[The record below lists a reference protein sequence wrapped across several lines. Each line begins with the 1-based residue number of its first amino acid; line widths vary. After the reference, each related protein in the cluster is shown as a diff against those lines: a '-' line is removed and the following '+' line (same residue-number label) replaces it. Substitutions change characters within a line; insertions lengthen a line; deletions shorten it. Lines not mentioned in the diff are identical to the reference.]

1 VVLIGALQF
10 SCFLVL
16 MSEMGRVLIF
26 TASAGAGHISCA
38 NALKEALLEK
48 DSTTEINIVDMFK
61 LSSITSGYEHIYAIL
76 SRFYPFE
83 KIFNFFHKMIDRY
96 GWFAKIAEIIT
107 VVPLYRPTMRALRQY
122 NPDMVVGN
130 NALLIPVLDKCR
142 KKTEFKYIVT
152 VTDIITVCRW
162 WASPLADIVF
172 VATEEAGK
180 TLKSFTPKCKI
191 VRDYFSY
198 REILPLSDEKYS
210 EVYEYFFSNT
220 KFLPDKPTV
229 LITGGGLSTRK
240 ILNTMKPFLLSSN
253 YQFVILTG
261 RDESLRKELQEEFQ
275 DRDNILVLGFT
286 DRNLDLMAV
295 VDVVIS
301 KLGSV
306 SVVEIE
312 KLNKKAIFTRPIGH
326 QEYGNVEYIKR
337 NKNFV
342 FVGRDTE
349 RIGEEIERLLKRDIA
364 PTTAHIQNASAIAEY
379 VLRK

>member
-1 VVLIGALQF
+1 MQF
-10 SCFLVL
+10 RLVL
-16 MSEMGRVLIF
+16 GLIFLYMKAEKVLIF

-38 NALKEALLEK
+38 NALKGALLEK
-48 DSTTEINIVDMFK
+48 DSTVEVDIVDMFK
-61 LSSITSGYEHIYAIL
+61 LSSMTSGYEHIYAIL

-83 KIFNFFHKMIDRY
+83 LIFNFFHKMIDRY
-96 GWFAKIAEIIT
+96 EWFAKVAEVIT
-107 VVPLYRPTMRALRQY
+107 VIPLYRPTMKMLEEY
-122 NPDMVVGN
+122 NPDIVVGN
-130 NALLIPVLDKCR
+130 NAMLIPVLDKCR
-142 KKTEFKYIVT
+142 KKKEFKYIVT

-162 WASPLADIVF
+162 WASPLADMVF
-172 VATEEAGK
+172 VGTEEAEK
-180 TLKSFTPKCKI
+180 TLKGFTPECKI

-198 REILPLSDEKYS
+198 REIVPLSDEKYS

-220 KFLPDKPTV
+220 KFFPDKPTV

-240 ILNTMKPFLLSSN
+240 MLSTMKLFLLSSD

-261 RDESLRKELQEEFQ
+261 RDESLQKELQEEFQ
-275 DRDNILVLGFT
+275 DRDNILVVGFT

-342 FVGRDTE
+342 FVGRDTG

>member
-1 VVLIGALQF
+1 MKA
-10 SCFLVL
+10 
-16 MSEMGRVLIF
+16 EKVLIF

-38 NALKEALLEK
+38 NALKGALLEK
-48 DSTTEINIVDMFK
+48 DSTVEVDIVDMFK
-61 LSSITSGYEHIYAIL
+61 LSSMTSGYEHIYAIL

-83 KIFNFFHKMIDRY
+83 LIFNFFHKMIDRY
-96 GWFAKIAEIIT
+96 EWFAKVAEVIT
-107 VVPLYRPTMRALRQY
+107 VIPLYRPTMKMLEEY
-122 NPDMVVGN
+122 NPDIVVGN
-130 NALLIPVLDKCR
+130 NAMLIPVLDKCR
-142 KKTEFKYIVT
+142 KKKEFKYIVT

-162 WASPLADIVF
+162 WASPLADMVF
-172 VATEEAGK
+172 VGTEEAEK
-180 TLKSFTPKCKI
+180 TLKGFTPECKI

-198 REILPLSDEKYS
+198 REIVPLSDEKYS

-220 KFLPDKPTV
+220 KFFPDKPTV

-240 ILNTMKPFLLSSN
+240 MLSTMKLFLLSSD

-261 RDESLRKELQEEFQ
+261 RDESLQKELQEEFQ
-275 DRDNILVLGFT
+275 DRDNILVVGFT

-342 FVGRDTE
+342 FVGRDTG

>member
-1 VVLIGALQF
+1 MQF
-10 SCFLVL
+10 ILVL
-16 MSEMGRVLIF
+16 GLIFLYMKAEKVLIF

-38 NALKEALLEK
+38 NALKGALLEK
-48 DSTTEINIVDMFK
+48 DSTVEVDIVDMFK
-61 LSSITSGYEHIYAIL
+61 LSSMTSGYEHIYAIL

-83 KIFNFFHKMIDRY
+83 LIFNFFHKMIDRY
-96 GWFAKIAEIIT
+96 EWFAKVAEIIT
-107 VVPLYRPTMRALRQY
+107 VVPLYRPTMKILEEY
-122 NPDMVVGN
+122 NPDIVVGN
-130 NALLIPVLDKCR
+130 NAMLIPVLDKCR
-142 KKTEFKYIVT
+142 KKKEFKYIVT

-162 WASPLADIVF
+162 WASPLADMVF
-172 VATEEAGK
+172 VGTEEAEK
-180 TLKSFTPKCKI
+180 TLKGFTPECKI

-198 REILPLSDEKYS
+198 REIVPLSDEKYS
-210 EVYEYFFSNT
+210 EIYEYFFANT
-220 KFLPDKPTV
+220 KFLPNKPTI

-240 ILNTMKPFLLSSN
+240 MLSTMKLFLLSSD

-261 RDESLRKELQEEFQ
+261 RDESLQKELQEEFQ

-349 RIGEEIERLLKRDIA
+349 RIGEEIAKLLKREIA
-364 PTTAHIQNASAIAEY
+364 PTTAHIWDAKSIVSYIYSYSDE
-379 VLRK
+379 

>member
-1 VVLIGALQF
+1 MQF
-10 SCFLVL
+10 ILVL
-16 MSEMGRVLIF
+16 GLIFLYMKAEKVLIF

-38 NALKEALLEK
+38 NALKGALLEK
-48 DSTTEINIVDMFK
+48 DSTVEVDIVDMFK
-61 LSSITSGYEHIYAIL
+61 LSSMTSGYEHIYAIL

-83 KIFNFFHKMIDRY
+83 LIFNFFHKMVDRY

>member
-1 VVLIGALQF
+1 MQFISVLGVMNEMKKVLIL
-10 SCFLVL
+10 
-16 MSEMGRVLIF
+16 

-38 NALKEALLEK
+38 NALKGALLEK
-48 DSTTEINIVDMFK
+48 SPSTEVNIIDMFK
-61 LSSITSGYEHIYAIL
+61 LSRMTSGYEYIYAIL

-83 KIFNFFHKMIDRY
+83 VIFNFFHKMVDRY
-96 GWFAKIAEIIT
+96 GWFAKVAEMVT
-107 VVPLYRPTMRALRQY
+107 VVPLYRPTMRILKEY

-142 KKTEFKYIVT
+142 KKKKFKYIVT
-152 VTDIITVCRW
+152 VTDIVTVCRW

-172 VATEEAGK
+172 VGTEEAEK
-180 TLKSFTPKCKI
+180 TLKGFTPECKI

-198 REILPLSDEKYS
+198 REIVSLSDTKYS
-210 EVYEYFFSNT
+210 EICEHFFSNT
-220 KFLPDKPTV
+220 KFLPDKPII

-240 ILNTMKPFLLSSN
+240 MLSTMKPFLLSSD
-253 YQFVILTG
+253 YQFVILAG
-261 RDESLRKELQEEFQ
+261 RDESLRKELQEEFH
-275 DRDNILVLGFT
+275 DRENILVLGFT

-295 VDVVIS
+295 VDIVIS

-312 KLNKKAIFTRPIGH
+312 KLNKKTIFTRPIGH
-326 QEYGNVEYIKR
+326 QEYGNVGYVKR

-349 RIGEEIERLLKRDIA
+349 RIGKEIKKLLRRDIA
-364 PTTAHIQNASAIAEY
+364 PTTAHIGDAKSIVSYIYSQ
-379 VLRK
+379 KW

>member
-1 VVLIGALQF
+1 
-10 SCFLVL
+10 
-16 MSEMGRVLIF
+16 MSEMRKVLIF

-48 DSTTEINIVDMFK
+48 DSATEINIVDMFK
-61 LSSITSGYEHIYAIL
+61 LSSITSGYEHIYAVL

-83 KIFNFFHKMIDRY
+83 VIFNFFHKMIDRY
-96 GWFAKIAEIIT
+96 RWFAKVAEIIT
-107 VVPLYRPTMRALRQY
+107 VVPLYKPTMRVLKEY
-122 NPDMVVGN
+122 DPDMVVGN

-142 KKTEFKYIVT
+142 KKKEFKYIVT
-152 VTDIITVCRW
+152 VTDIVTVCRW

-172 VATEEAGK
+172 VGTEEAEE
-180 TLKSFTPKCKI
+180 TLKRFTPECKI
-191 VRDYFSY
+191 VRDYFAY

-210 EVYEYFFSNT
+210 EIYEHFFSDT
-220 KFLPDKPTV
+220 KFLPDKPTI
-229 LITGGGLSTRK
+229 LITGGGISTRK
-240 ILNTMKPFLLSSN
+240 ILSKMKSFLLSSN

-261 RDESLRKELQEEFQ
+261 RDEKLRRELQEEYH

-312 KLNKKAIFTRPIGH
+312 KLNKKTIFTRPIGH

-342 FVGRDTE
+342 FVGRDTD

-364 PTTAHIQNASAIAEY
+364 PTTAHIQNANAIAEY

>member
-1 VVLIGALQF
+1 MQF
-10 SCFLVL
+10 IPLLGV
-16 MSEMGRVLIF
+16 MNEMKRVLIF

-38 NALKEALLEK
+38 NALKGALLEK
-48 DSTTEINIVDMFK
+48 DSTTEVNIVDMYK
-61 LSSITSGYEHIYAIL
+61 LSRITSGYEYIYAVL
-76 SRFYPFE
+76 SQFYPFE
-83 KIFNFFHKMIDRY
+83 KIFNFFHKMVDRY
-96 GWFAKIAEIIT
+96 RWFAKLAEIIT
-107 VVPLYRPTMRALRQY
+107 VVPLYRPTMRMLREY
-122 NPDMVVGN
+122 DPDMVVGN

-142 KKTEFKYIVT
+142 KKREFRYIVT

-172 VATEEAGK
+172 VGTEEAEK
-180 TLKSFTPKCKI
+180 TLKGFTPECKI

-198 REILPLSDEKYS
+198 REIVPLSDEKYS
-210 EVYEYFFSNT
+210 EIYEHFFSNT
-220 KFLPDKPTV
+220 KFLSEKPIV
-229 LITGGGLSTRK
+229 LITGGGISTRK
-240 ILNTMKPFLLSSN
+240 ILKEMKPLLFSPD

-261 RDESLRKELQEEFQ
+261 RDEKLRKELLKEYQ
-275 DRDNILVLGFT
+275 DRENILVLGFT

-349 RIGEEIERLLKRDIA
+349 RMGGEIERLLKKDIA
-364 PTTAHIQNASAIAEY
+364 PTTAHIEDAKSIVSYIYSQ
-379 VLRK
+379 KW